1 MCVCVEM
8 YVKDWH
14 ECGRIKVNPCLEL
27 KAKRCITQVCILV
40 LYTSWEVRA
49 ANGRSSLSLAVRK
62 CSILLPLPCNPI
74 TPAVR
79 PKPHNNVIL
88 LRTLNAT
95 ACPRPGLPHALA
107 HFLLLFFDTSSC
119 PCYDTI
125 FLLADPFP
133 PPPRAHL
140 LLPL

>member
-1 MCVCVEM
+1 M
-8 YVKDWH
+8 H
-14 ECGRIKVNPCLEL
+14 
-27 KAKRCITQVCILV
+27 IL
-40 LYTSWEVRA
+40 TSWEVRA

-88 LRTLNAT
+88 LRTLHAT

-140 LLPL
+140 FLPLYRSSGQAEGWPDALNEEMGKRRSHAHVG